1 MIVSDVGRMI
11 SSSSSFASGSTIR
24 PLPLLGLEPV
34 VRDDGALLGEAL
46 GHLLFLGEEALGDEQ
61 REVGVDVAGVLE
73 QAVEGALHLLPDGV
87 AVRLDDHA
95 AADVGVLGQPGL
107 LDDVEVPLGI
117 VGARGVIFSAM
128 CGVLFPGSRGPYA
141 PGEWGILEEGRARA
155 TRGSRGGHGRGRSPS
170 RRRTSARMRSAAFQA
185 VREREA
191 SITAKRSG

>member
-11 SSSSSFASGSTIR
+11 SASSSFASGSTSR
-24 PLPLLGLEPV
+24 PLPGIGLEPV

-73 QAVEGALHLLPDGV
+73 HAVEAALHLLPDGV

-107 LDDVEVPLGI
+107 LDDVEVPLGVI
-117 VGARGVIFSAM
+117 RARGA
-128 CGVLFPGSRGPYA
+128 
-141 PGEWGILEEGRARA
+141 
-155 TRGSRGGHGRGRSPS
+155 
-170 RRRTSARMRSAAFQA
+170 
-185 VREREA
+185 
-191 SITAKRSG
+191 